1 MGLETILRMAGGLG
15 PTVTLFV
22 LVLSVGVGLG
32 ILVFNMRHL
41 AGAIKSQST
50 LFSAQMAD
58 SRERSDERDQR
69 IEELLTKQDVR
80 IAYLETRYATKEDL
94 YSVAGGWRQEYLH
107 LNQRIDQIRDSKKES
122 PL

>member
-1 MGLETILRMAGGLG
+1 MGLETILKMAGGLG
-15 PTVTLFV
+15 PTISLLV

-41 AGAIKSQST
+41 ARAIESQSSA
-50 LFSAQMAD
+50 FNAQMNEA
-58 SRERSDERDQR
+58 RERSDERDQR

-80 IAYLETRYATKEDL
+80 ITYIETRYATKEDL

-107 LNQRIDQIRDSKKES
+107 LNQRIDQIRDSKKEQ
-122 PL
+122 P